1 LKTIYISSKK
11 GMVRA
16 YFESPDKDYTFWL
29 GKEGDPIFSLKS
41 YVHKETGY
49 ETIELLENSILYEVK
64 ISDLK
69 QLYTSNLEIVNWG
82 RKLAEIGLIKIEEL
96 FISRQ
101 FKSPSERY
109 QDLMRENPEILQRV
123 PLKIIA
129 SYLGSQFKPNQG
141 KNQIRLRESENRIIC
156 K

>member
-1 LKTIYISSKK
+1 
-11 GMVRA
+11 M
-16 YFESPDKDYTFWL
+16 
-29 GKEGDPIFSLKS
+29 KS

-69 QLYTSNLEIVNWG
+69 QLYTSNLEIANWG